1 MNCIY
6 HFQKTNII
14 LIGSEDSQIRA
25 LNFKTGK
32 TIQEIDGQSFEIKS
46 ILYLNDGRTFI
57 SGGGNKCIH
66 IWGIDQNSSN
76 NNDDNTWDDLSTS
89 YGGGGNNAN

>member
-1 MNCIY
+1 M
-6 HFQKTNII
+6 
-14 LIGSEDSQIRA
+14 IGSEDSQIRA
-25 LNFKTGK
+25 LDFKTGK
-32 TIQEIDGQSFEIKS
+32 VIQEIDGQSFEIKS

-76 NNDDNTWDDLSTS
+76 NDDTTWDDLSTN
-89 YGGGGNNAN
+89 YGGASNNVN